1 MSGRPLLADAK
12 TEEEIAASV
21 FAYPPGSWSGHCPVG
36 QSWALQNPRD
46 YLDVLS
52 RIVNDAFAR
61 AGVSARS
68 PARGELRHARASII
82 PVPGRRSRSLS

>member
-36 QSWALQNPRD
+36 QSWALQNPRE

-61 AGVSARS
+61 A

-82 PVPGRRSRSLS
+82 PVLGRRSRSLS